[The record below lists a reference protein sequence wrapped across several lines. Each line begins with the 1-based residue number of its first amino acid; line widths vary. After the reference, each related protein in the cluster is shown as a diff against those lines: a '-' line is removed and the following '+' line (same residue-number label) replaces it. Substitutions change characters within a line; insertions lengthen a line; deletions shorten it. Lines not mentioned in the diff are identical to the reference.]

1 MMQTSQE
8 DKGDVLTVGYREFYD
23 APSETWWRNARTGLY
38 EGKSGLYGAVEVDG
52 AVEVKIVPFA
62 ELYSSKFISVPG
74 GNGCEQVYEVS
85 ENSWVRCSKTG
96 VRGIARN
103 SEIRIIKDDLENL
116 IL

>member
-8 DKGDVLTVGYREFYD
+8 DQRDVLTVGYREFYD
-23 APSETWWRNARTGLY
+23 GPSKKQWRNAGTGLY
-38 EGKSGLYGAVEVDG
+38 EFTNRGDG
-52 AVEVKIVPFA
+52 AVKVKIIPFA
-62 ELYSSKFISVPG
+62 ELYSSKFILIPG

-96 VRGIARN
+96 VCGIARN